1 MELNNFFLRVA
12 TGNPEIVKNVVQYF
26 NETYGTDF
34 SIRSIEDL
42 DGVTFVL
49 INTNSASID
58 DIYLLG
64 FFHGA
69 EIQNLRQKGEIDW

>member
-1 MELNNFFLRVA
+1 M
-12 TGNPEIVKNVVQYF
+12 
-26 NETYGTDF
+26 
-34 SIRSIEDL
+34 